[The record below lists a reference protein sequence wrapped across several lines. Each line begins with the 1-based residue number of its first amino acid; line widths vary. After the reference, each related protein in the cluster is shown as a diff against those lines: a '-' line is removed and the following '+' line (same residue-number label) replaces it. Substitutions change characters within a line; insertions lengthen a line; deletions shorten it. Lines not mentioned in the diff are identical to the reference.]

1 MLHAR
6 GVEASARAR
15 DEKDVHLDPR
25 RSTEGMAEAS
35 ARSAP
40 PDMEEEL
47 KLLQRYQC
55 QPEQTDLEAV
65 AHMLAKAS
73 VCGAGHIYL
82 TLLPEWMRRETQLK
96 HVVELAKAIDAADF
110 DTYWKLMRTNP
121 ELKQGKL
128 QTTLVDGARK
138 HVLKLVQNTYQS
150 IALQDMQRLLDMDE
164 TQAKDLFDH
173 MNRENA
179 GNEWTVDQE
188 KNVHV
193 PVSPNNHPQ
202 PRKGRD
208 TINWKQ
214 VEPLLG

>member
-6 GVEASARAR
+6 GVEASARVR

-25 RSTEGMAEAS
+25 RSTEGMAEANV
-35 ARSAP
+35 RSAP

-128 QTTLVDGARK
+128 QTTPVDGARK

-150 IALQDMQRLLDMDE
+150 IPLQDMQRLLDMDE
-164 TQAKDLFDH
+164 AQTKDLFDH

-179 GNEWTVDQE
+179 ENEWTVDQD

-193 PVSPNNHPQ
+193 PVNPNNHPQ